1 MKKRADG
8 RYLKQVLIGYN
19 PNGKPKYKNIYG
31 HSQADVNR
39 RAELLKAEIEKGTAV
54 LEDITVGQWSERWF
68 SLYKANS
75 SVNTQNMYRNIINV
89 HIQPTIG
96 NLKLISLKPHHIQT
110 AMNNLISEGKNTTA
124 RQFRMTIRQIL
135 KAAVENNYVAKN
147 VADNIQPPKSER
159 LKKRALSE
167 NEKNYVNNANFTP
180 KQRAFISL
188 IYYAGLRRGEALAL
202 KFDDFD
208 LKNKHVNILRTMVFD
223 GNNVIVKPMPKTDA
237 GIRSLPLPDK
247 LIDALFPHMSGMCS
261 GELLFTMNNGEPIT
275 KSSFRKF
282 WNGIIKELQETAKK
296 IDGTSLASDITPHI
310 FRHTYATSLYYAGI
324 DIKTAQYLLGHAS
337 IQMTLDVYTHLERLE
352 NSNIADKLN
361 TLFK

>member
-31 HSQADVNR
+31 SSQADVNR
-39 RAELLKAEIEKGTAV
+39 RAELLKAEIEKVTAV
-54 LEDITVGQWSERWF
+54 LEDITVGQWFERWF
-68 SLYKANS
+68 SLYKASS

-124 RQFRMTIRQIL
+124 KQFRKTIRQIL
-135 KAAVENNYVAKN
+135 KAAVENNYVSKN

-180 KQRAFISL
+180 KQRAFISV
-188 IYYAGLRRGEALAL
+188 IY
-202 KFDDFD
+202 
-208 LKNKHVNILRTMVFD
+208 
-223 GNNVIVKPMPKTDA
+223 
-237 GIRSLPLPDK
+237 
-247 LIDALFPHMSGMCS
+247 
-261 GELLFTMNNGEPIT
+261 
-275 KSSFRKF
+275 
-282 WNGIIKELQETAKK
+282 
-296 IDGTSLASDITPHI
+296 
-310 FRHTYATSLYYAGI
+310 
-324 DIKTAQYLLGHAS
+324 
-337 IQMTLDVYTHLERLE
+337 
-352 NSNIADKLN
+352 
-361 TLFK
+361 